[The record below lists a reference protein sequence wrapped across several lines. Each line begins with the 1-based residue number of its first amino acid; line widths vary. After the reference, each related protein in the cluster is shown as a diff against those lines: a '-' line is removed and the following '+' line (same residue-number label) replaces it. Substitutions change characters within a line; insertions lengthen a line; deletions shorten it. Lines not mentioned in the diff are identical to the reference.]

1 MPWPLIMSQLTRVRH
16 SNLRPRRGSFSFC
29 SNPSLSTRS
38 TKAVSTANVENQICL
53 QSARQRYV
61 DGLTQSLFSC
71 TCPCVVCV
79 CVCMYRTCMVHRA
92 LLRANTATR
101 ETPIRA
107 YKRKNM
113 KVHGNTQRQ
122 ECALRLPVGLFTYIS
137 IKRRGVISSSGA
149 AGRYKSWKWSL

>member
-1 MPWPLIMSQLTRVRH
+1 MPWPLIMSQLTGVRD

-29 SNPSLSTRS
+29 SNPSLSTRG

-71 TCPCVVCV
+71 TCTRVCV
-79 CVCMYRTCMVHRA
+79 CVYRKCVVHRA

-101 ETPIRA
+101 ETHPHA
-107 YKRKNM
+107 HTYKRKNM
-113 KVHGNTQRQ
+113 KVHGNTQRR

>member
-1 MPWPLIMSQLTRVRH
+1 MAFNYVPINSRSGFQSPPSSRLFLFFLEPVTIDAKHESSFHGQ
-16 SNLRPRRGSFSFC
+16 RREP
-29 SNPSLSTRS
+29 NMS
-38 TKAVSTANVENQICL
+38 TKRTTTIRRWPHTESPFVYVSVLCA
-53 QSARQRYV
+53 
-61 DGLTQSLFSC
+61 
-71 TCPCVVCV
+71 CV
-79 CVCMYRTCMVHRA
+79 YRTCTVHRA

-101 ETPIRA
+101 GTPIHA

-137 IKRRGVISSSGA
+137 IKRRGVISCSGA

>member
-1 MPWPLIMSQLTRVRH
+1 MAFNYVPINWRSEFQ
-16 SNLRPRRGSFSFC
+16 SRRGFFFCFC

-61 DGLTQSLFSC
+61 DGLTQSLFPC
-71 TCPCVVCV
+71 TCPRVVCV
-79 CVCMYRTCMVHRA
+79 YRACMVHRA

-101 ETPIRA
+101 ETHPYKHT
-107 YKRKNM
+107 YKRKNT
-113 KVHGNTQRQ
+113 KVHGNTQRR

>member
-1 MPWPLIMSQLTRVRH
+1 MAFNYVPINSRSAFQSPPSSRLFFFLLEPVTIDAKHESSFHGQ
-16 SNLRPRRGSFSFC
+16 RREP
-29 SNPSLSTRS
+29 NMS
-38 TKAVSTANVENQICL
+38 TKRTTTIRRWPHTESVFVYVSL
-53 QSARQRYV
+53 R
-61 DGLTQSLFSC
+61 
-71 TCPCVVCV
+71 CV